1 MGDCVGLIVGRVDVV
16 VVDEAVSDPDSVGT
30 ESVFVGAAVGLCFL
44 GRFVG
49 ASVGIASVASS

>member
-1 MGDCVGLIVGRVDVV
+1 MG